1 MGALLSFGRIRK
13 VKVASRVAQVL
24 HDKDEENVNR
34 RNSLAYN
41 LEEYVKLK
49 GDDPTRLLL
58 EIENHMK
65 ENLPEQRKKDRIR
78 KVPQN
83 TKIGNDVL
91 HGNMRVLKNQV
102 ILHFNH
108 INRRFRDNSHNGNA
122 MLHFI
127 CQEVSQQYMRIE

>member
-49 GDDPTRLLL
+49 GDDPRRLLL

-65 ENLPEQRKKDRIR
+65 ENLPEQRKKDRNR

-83 TKIGNDVL
+83 TEIGNDVL
-91 HGNMRVLKNQV
+91 HGNMRV
-102 ILHFNH
+102 
-108 INRRFRDNSHNGNA
+108 
-122 MLHFI
+122 
-127 CQEVSQQYMRIE
+127 